1 MLGCCNIKLG
11 KFEKPESI
19 TTSMCV
25 HLSLTYMS
33 IEHMVNA
40 ISTARHASNNN
51 KWKKGWHLID
61 LIEIVQRNGK
71 GWSIKFQLHLLDA
84 KDFRQWLMYR
94 RANCALTLPNATH
107 PQHIFCIL
115 YIPVPKRCFNNR
127 VEKGTKRY
135 TYYTTA
141 ETNQNEITTAETT
154 KTTMLFFNW
163 KFVRVLFHNGK
174 LCAIF
179 AMHFII
185 IFLFHR
191 QITREKIIKHF
202 RGIYTCCSYT
212 TCIEDHT
219 IIYKWQHRN
228 A

>member
-1 MLGCCNIKLG
+1 M
-11 KFEKPESI
+11 EKVDRLNFSFACSMRRTFGSGWCIDAQIARWHFQMPHTHSI
-19 TTSMCV
+19 FFVYYIFPFQSDVSTTE
-25 HLSLTYMS
+25 L
-33 IEHMVNA
+33 
-40 ISTARHASNNN
+40 
-51 KWKKGWHLID
+51 K
-61 LIEIVQRNGK
+61 
-71 GWSIKFQLHLLDA
+71 
-84 KDFRQWLMYR
+84 
-94 RANCALTLPNATH
+94 RAPNDTRIIH
-107 PQHIFCIL
+107 
-115 YIPVPKRCFNNR
+115 
-127 VEKGTKRY
+127 
-135 TYYTTA
+135 YYTTA